1 MKIKV
6 SFVLFFISVLSFSQE
21 INQFDENGNRHG
33 IWRKNFENTKVLR
46 YEGEFFHGKEVGTF
60 KFYQNLG
67 GKATLT
73 ATRKYQ
79 NDSDLADVAF
89 YSSIGKVISEG
100 KMKGKLYVGEWKYYQ
115 KNSSQLLN
123 LEHYN
128 NFGKLDGERLV
139 YYENGQIA
147 QKENYK
153 NGELNGVSYWYAE
166 DGILIK
172 EMLYENG
179 ELHGLSKYYSPAGDL
194 IIEGEYKRAKKHGI
208 WKYYENGKLVDEKNF
223 SPEGK
228 FKKKP

>member
-6 SFVLFFISVLSFSQE
+6 LLILFFTIGLSFSQE

-33 IWRKNFENTKVLR
+33 VWKKNFENTKVLR
-46 YEGEFFHGKEVGTF
+46 YEGEFNHGKEIGTF
-60 KFYQNLG
+60 KFYQNLD

-73 ATRKYQ
+73 ATRKFKD
-79 NDSDLADVAF
+79 DSDLADVTF
-89 YSSIGKVISEG
+89 YSSIGKVISKG
-100 KMKGKLYVGEWKYYQ
+100 KMRGKVYVGEWKYYQ
-115 KNSSQLLN
+115 KNSNSLLN
-123 LEHYN
+123 LEHYDDL
-128 NFGKLDGERLV
+128 GKLQGERLV

-153 NGELNGVSYWYAE
+153 DGKLHGVSLWYAE
-166 DGILIK
+166 DGVLIK

-179 ELHGLSKYYSPAGDL
+179 ELHGLSKYYSPEGDL
-194 IIEGEYKRAKKHGI
+194 IIQGVYKRAKKHGI

-228 FKKKP
+228 LKKKK

>member
-6 SFVLFFISVLSFSQE
+6 LLFLFFIADLTFSQE
-21 INQFDENGNRHG
+21 INQFDEDGNRHG

-60 KFYQNLG
+60 KFYQNLD

-73 ATRKYQ
+73 ATRKFHD
-79 NDSDLADVAF
+79 DSDLADVTF

-100 KMKGKLYVGEWKYYQ
+100 KMRGKQYVGEWKYYQ
-115 KNSSQLLN
+115 KNSKQLLS

-128 NFGKLDGERLV
+128 DFGKLEGRRLV

-153 NGELNGVSYWYAE
+153 DGELHGVSLWYAE
-166 DGILIK
+166 DGVLIK

-179 ELHGLSKYYSPAGDL
+179 ELHGLSKYYSPVGDL
-194 IIEGEYKRAKKHGI
+194 IIEGQYKRAKKHGI
-208 WKYYENGKLVDEKNF
+208 WKYYENGKLVEEKNF

-228 FKKKP
+228 LKKKK

>member
-6 SFVLFFISVLSFSQE
+6 LFILFLISTLAFSQE

-33 IWRKNFENTKVLR
+33 VWRKNFDKTKVLR
-46 YEGEFFHGKEVGTF
+46 YEGEFNHGKEVGTF
-60 KFYQNLG
+60 KFYQNLN

-73 ATRKYQ
+73 ATRTFHE
-79 NDSDLADVAF
+79 DSDLADVTF

-115 KNSSQLLN
+115 KNSSGLLN

-128 NFGKLDGERLV
+128 DFGKLEGERLV
-139 YYENGQIA
+139 YYENGQTA

-153 NGELNGVSYWYAE
+153 NGKLHGVSYWYAE

-179 ELHGLSKYYSPAGDL
+179 ELHGLSKYYSPEGDL
-194 IIEGEYKRAKKHGI
+194 IIEGQYKRAKKHGT
-208 WKYYENGKLVDEKNF
+208 WKYYENGKLVEEKNF

-228 FKKKP
+228 LKKKT